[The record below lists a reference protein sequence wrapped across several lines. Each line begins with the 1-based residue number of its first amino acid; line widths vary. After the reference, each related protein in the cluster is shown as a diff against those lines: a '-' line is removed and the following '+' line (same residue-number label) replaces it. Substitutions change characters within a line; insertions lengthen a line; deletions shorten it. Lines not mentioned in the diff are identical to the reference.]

1 MAIIDFRST
10 TYFRGF
16 LLYSFIAAIT
26 ASLAVHIRLEA
37 DDPKSYFGMILHG
50 LIGKS
55 DSISQLIFG
64 AVVSFFITFLI
75 YHIMYFIFG
84 WGGGLLVPINK
95 FQKWGDSFKTNYF

>member
-1 MAIIDFRST
+1 MIFKP
-10 TYFRGF
+10 TYFQGF
-16 LLYSFIAAIT
+16 LLYSFIAALT

-50 LIGKS
+50 LLENRC
-55 DSISQLIFG
+55 ISHCFG

-75 YHIMYFIFG
+75 YIMYFIFG

-95 FQKWGDSFKTNYF
+95 FQKMGDI